1 MTRAWPLLAFV
12 LAAVLA
18 GAPEL
23 SFSEEAKL
31 QHDPFARPALG
42 SLQRGS
48 KGGPAGNGKAAAA
61 EPRRRLNLQAVM
73 MAGPKSIANVDG
85 MMVRLGDQVYGY
97 RLVAVHERQAVFE
110 KNNKRFTVFIRGDG
124 QASTAARDTD
134 APPIRGD
141 APASSGPQEQDSMP
155 PRSGGA
161 PTPQGAVERQ

>member
-61 EPRRRLNLQAVM
+61 EPRRRLNLQAGVI
-73 MAGPKSIANVDG
+73 AGPQSIAQFHG
-85 MMVRLGDQVYGY
+85 IMVRLSDQGFHYSPA
-97 RLVAVHERQAVFE
+97 AVPREPGGVQE
-110 KNNKRFTVFIRGDG
+110 KNKRV
-124 QASTAARDTD
+124 TA
-134 APPIRGD
+134 
-141 APASSGPQEQDSMP
+141 
-155 PRSGGA
+155 
-161 PTPQGAVERQ
+161 

>member
-1 MTRAWPLLAFV
+1 MTRPLLAFV

-18 GAPEL
+18 GPPEL

-31 QHDPFARPALG
+31 QHDPFARPALA
-42 SLQRGS
+42 SLQHGS
-48 KGGPAGNGKAAAA
+48 RGGPVSNGKAAAA

-85 MMVRLGDQVYGY
+85 MMVRIGDQVYGY

-110 KNNKRFTVFIRGDG
+110 KNNKRFTLFIRGDG
-124 QASTAARDTD
+124 RAPNAARDTD
-134 APPIRGD
+134 APPMRGD
-141 APASSGPQEQDSMP
+141 APASSSPQEQDSMP
-155 PRSGGA
+155 PRSGA